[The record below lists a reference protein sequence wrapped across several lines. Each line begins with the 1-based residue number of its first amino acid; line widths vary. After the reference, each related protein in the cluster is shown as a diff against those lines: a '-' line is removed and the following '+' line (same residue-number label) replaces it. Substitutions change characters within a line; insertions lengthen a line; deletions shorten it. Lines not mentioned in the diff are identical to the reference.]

1 MRRLLLAFAALLLLA
16 PAIAQTDAQGAK
28 RGFFWEARKGEQR
41 VYLLGTIHVGRAEF
55 YPPHP
60 DYLRRFDEAAAIV
73 VEADVF
79 DAKRVAE
86 AIQKTALYPD
96 GDPGLDKRLGDEQ
109 KNRVTALADRF
120 GLDPARIWRM
130 KPWMAANTFI
140 ILQAASLGFNPAY
153 ATEAFLFQYAT
164 ARGKPLLEIESI
176 DAQLAIFERAD
187 TATQIA
193 YLEQALKGIE
203 SGEAEREVRRIVAAW
218 ESRDAAAAERLIAD
232 IRKAKSPGERFV
244 AEQLFD
250 ARHVR
255 MVQAIERFAASGKLH
270 LVAVGALHYFGPNGL
285 LELLRARGYAIAPV
299 Q

>member
-1 MRRLLLAFAALLLLA
+1 MRRLLLAFAALLLLS
-16 PAIAQTDAQGAK
+16 PAFAQTEAQPAK
-28 RGFFWEARKGEQR
+28 RGFFWEAHKGAHK

-73 VEADVF
+73 VEANVF

-96 GDPGLDKRLGDEQ
+96 DDPGLGKRLSEEL
-109 KNRVTALADRF
+109 KNRVTALVNRF
-120 GLDPARIWRM
+120 GLDPMRIWRM

-140 ILQAASLGFNPAY
+140 ILQAVSLGFNPAY
-153 ATEAFLFQYAT
+153 ATEAFLFQHAT

-176 DAQLAIFERAD
+176 DAQLAIFERVDA
-187 TATQIA
+187 ATQVA
-193 YLEQALKGIE
+193 YLEQAVKGIE
-203 SGEAEREVRRIVAAW
+203 TGDAEREVRRIVAAW
-218 ESRDAAAAERLIAD
+218 DKRDAAEAERLID
-232 IRKAKSPGERFV
+232 EIRKAATPGERFV

-250 ARHVR
+250 ARHAK
-255 MVQAIERFAASGKLH
+255 MVDAIDRYATSGKLH

-285 LELLRARGYAIAPV
+285 LQLLRARGYTVTPV